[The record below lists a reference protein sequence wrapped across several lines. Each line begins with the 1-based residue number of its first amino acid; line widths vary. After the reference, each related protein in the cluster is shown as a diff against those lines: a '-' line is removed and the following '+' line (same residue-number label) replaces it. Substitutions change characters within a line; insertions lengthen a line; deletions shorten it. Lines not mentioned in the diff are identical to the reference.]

1 MGVAA
6 SMLLSRSIAPPPSSG
21 SSMPTV
27 PALDAFCKALSKA
40 TGLSVTPHLC
50 NDYPALLEAMQS
62 GKVSF
67 AWLPPVVALRAISIG
82 RALPIALPL
91 RGGVSVFHS
100 ALFARQDTSIK
111 DELDVFGVKAAWV
124 DKQSAAG
131 YLVIRAALRTR
142 GLGFERA
149 FKEEQFYG
157 SHDAVVQAVL
167 RGQADVGATYVH
179 LGPNEEV
186 RRAGWGD
193 ADVKVIS
200 LYGPIPA
207 DMIAASSKLPSR
219 VIRGVQ
225 GALVDESLRTL
236 RVASMRLLEADG
248 FVEAES
254 SHLKP
259 LESLLRYLEDSPRRW
274 GSMFP
279 TK

>member
-1 MGVAA
+1 MGVAT
-6 SMLLSRSIAPPPSSG
+6 SMIASRSIAPSS
-21 SSMPTV
+21 SSSRRL
-27 PALDAFCKALSKA
+27 PALDEFCKALSKA
-40 TGLSVTPHLC
+40 TGLDVKPYLC
-50 NDYPALLEAMQS
+50 DDYHALLAAMQS
-62 GKVSF
+62 GDVSF
-67 AWLPPVVALRAISIG
+67 AWLPPIVALRAISIG

-100 ALFARQDTSIK
+100 ALFAQPDSPIK

-124 DKQSAAG
+124 DRESASG

-149 FKEEQFYG
+149 FKEEQFCG
-157 SHDAVVQAVL
+157 SHDGVVRAVL
-167 RGQADVGATYVH
+167 RGEADVGATYVH

-193 ADVKVIS
+193 AKVKVVS

-207 DMIAASSKLPSR
+207 DMIAASSKLPAR
-219 VIRGVQ
+219 VISGVQ
-225 GALVDESLRTL
+225 GALIDESLRSL
-236 RVASMRLLEADG
+236 RMASTRLLEADG
-248 FVEAES
+248 FIEAES

-259 LESLLRYLEDSPRRW
+259 LDSLLRYLEDSPRRW

-279 TK
+279 IPK